1 MSAVGVCL
9 AGIAPLSLE
18 LALQL
23 PQHGLVLWFL
33 PGFCCYSN
41 IFKGFLLAKK

>member
-23 PQHGLVLWFL
+23 PQHGLVLWLTFL
-33 PGFCCYSN
+33 KVFALQN
-41 IFKGFLLAKK
+41 IGKLFRL

>member
-23 PQHGLVLWFL
+23 PQHGLVLNQTFL
-33 PGFCCYSN
+33 KVFACK
-41 IFKGFLLAKK
+41 IFGKLFRL